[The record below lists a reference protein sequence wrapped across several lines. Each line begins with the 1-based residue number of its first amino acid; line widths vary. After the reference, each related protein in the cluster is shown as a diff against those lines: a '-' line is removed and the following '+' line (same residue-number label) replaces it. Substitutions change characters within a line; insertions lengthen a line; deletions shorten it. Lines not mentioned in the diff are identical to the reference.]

1 MIDCSENNSRAKTY
15 GASKRQ
21 RFSSLPLEEEGW
33 GGGGIICSAATGDL
47 PLLRK
52 YLGDAD

>member
-1 MIDCSENNSRAKTY
+1 MIDGSENNSRAKTY